1 MPRRILKFG
10 FCFVP
15 FVAVICYLGGCAKK
29 TPDLVAYTS
38 TARQSDEMP
47 NIVLIMAH
55 QLGYGDVG
63 CYGQELIST
72 PNIDRLAEEGCRF
85 THAYAGGD
93 SAEATMWTLMTGRYT
108 AHAVQD
114 GKLSFKLSPD
124 QRTIAEVM
132 RMTEYATGFVG
143 CWNLGSDE
151 EATTPSAHGFD
162 EWSGLL
168 TPASFE
174 TCYPATIWSNG
185 EQVSLAE
192 NAAGNR
198 GLGLTDALMQEAMA
212 FLERHTSGKPFLLV
226 LSYPLPGSDLPLA
239 GSGAYAHQG
248 WTAAQEAYA
257 ERIARLDGEVGK
269 LVEQLEKLGLTQRT
283 AVFLTSDGAAQHEG
297 TELDVFD
304 SYGGLRTAGGDMYE
318 GRLRVPLVVKW
329 PAEVR
334 SGLET
339 DFAVSPWDMMATF
352 SDMGGAVLPAGSTSG
367 VTYVPALLGDPTQR
381 RSMMYWETRD
391 GGFGQGVRI
400 GDWKA
405 VRPCGKMD
413 IDAVELYNLI
423 EDPGEINNQ
432 AKEHPEILSRFIRS

>member
-143 CWNLGSDE
+143 CWNLGC
-151 EATTPSAHGFD
+151 ATASA
-162 EWSGLL
+162 S
-168 TPASFE
+168 A
-174 TCYPATIWSNG
+174 
-185 EQVSLAE
+185 
-192 NAAGNR
+192 
-198 GLGLTDALMQEAMA
+198 
-212 FLERHTSGKPFLLV
+212 
-226 LSYPLPGSDLPLA
+226 
-239 GSGAYAHQG
+239 
-248 WTAAQEAYA
+248 
-257 ERIARLDGEVGK
+257 
-269 LVEQLEKLGLTQRT
+269 
-283 AVFLTSDGAAQHEG
+283 
-297 TELDVFD
+297 
-304 SYGGLRTAGGDMYE
+304 
-318 GRLRVPLVVKW
+318 
-329 PAEVR
+329 
-334 SGLET
+334 
-339 DFAVSPWDMMATF
+339 
-352 SDMGGAVLPAGSTSG
+352 
-367 VTYVPALLGDPTQR
+367 
-381 RSMMYWETRD
+381 
-391 GGFGQGVRI
+391 
-400 GDWKA
+400 
-405 VRPCGKMD
+405 
-413 IDAVELYNLI
+413 
-423 EDPGEINNQ
+423 
-432 AKEHPEILSRFIRS
+432 